1 MTFTEQLV
9 IVRRNQFATFAMLA
23 HAFAQEPKVR
33 LVWDRRT
40 GDRRQTGAASAGS
53 DRRRADR
60 RGDPASTWR
69 GNDYLLLT
77 VRDGKPAGSP
87 SEAAEGAGA
96 EHQQLVRDLGTDL
109 DAAAGSDLSVLLS
122 GGDAASRKFLAQWI
136 HRRSDRS
143 SQPLVVV
150 DGAVFAELAAAAH
163 GQYGAGASSLTG
175 GTLFIEEIGEWT
187 MRQQSDLVRFVERIA
202 PLGTSDGQPPA
213 RLISATDHWL
223 HDRVAAREF
232 RLDLFYRLNAIH
244 LVLPSERRAVS

>member
-23 HAFAQEPKVR
+23 QAFAAEPKVR

-40 GDRRQTGAASAGS
+40 GDRRQTGAAGAGS

-60 RGDPASTWR
+60 RRDPSSTWR

-77 VRDGKPAGSP
+77 VRDRKSAP
-87 SEAAEGAGA
+87 ETAEDAGA
-96 EHQQLVRDLGTDL
+96 EHQQLVRDLGPDL
-109 DAAAGSDLSVLLS
+109 DAAANSDLSVLLS
-122 GGDAASRKFLAQWI
+122 GGDAVSRKFLAQWI
-136 HRRSDRS
+136 HRRSDRGA
-143 SQPLVVV
+143 QPLVVV
-150 DGAVFAELAAAAH
+150 DGTVFAELAAAPI
-163 GQYGAGASSLTG
+163 GQGGAGASALTG

-202 PLGTSDGQPPA
+202 PPGMSDGQLPA
-213 RLISATDHWL
+213 RLISATDYWL

-244 LVLPSERRAVS
+244 LALPAARRAVS